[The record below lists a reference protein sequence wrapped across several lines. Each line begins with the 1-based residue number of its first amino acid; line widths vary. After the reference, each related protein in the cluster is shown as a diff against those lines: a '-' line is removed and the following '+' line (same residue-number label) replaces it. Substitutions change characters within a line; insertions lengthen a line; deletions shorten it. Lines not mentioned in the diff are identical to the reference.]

1 MVKVQTR
8 MTEKSLIET
17 ISAVNIELNTQR
29 ANVTKHSNELKKLQT
44 INQDA
49 VHLKKNMAQSLKG
62 LEQRI
67 KNMTEAN
74 HALGNECKHQKEE
87 LSDLRARKDML
98 GKQVA
103 LLKKSIRNQGSII
116 KDAATEKG
124 LFRQNLHS
132 VELEKVELKR
142 LLKIKDTAIQ
152 AADRRSNQLKLKVQN
167 LENLAETEER
177 KADQELKAVLAKNH
191 ELENS
196 LKMKIHQLMV
206 YVKEI
211 EVLKG
216 REAETTSLYNT
227 AMKDLKTFEQH
238 NRELQLTI
246 HHAKHIETDEARQLN
261 DIRAQYND
269 LKSMIRSAGSEAPQT
284 SRKRE
289 VEPIG
294 RINEKTGDFCPYK
307 EWERIQSS
315 YQAVTQMKDQEL
327 QSKISEINSYKSA
340 ISGIENV
347 ANDKLNSL
355 QQQNKELQSI
365 VTSQNIKVRYV
376 EELAIQL
383 KTFISTN
390 HFDLNLIHQVQ
401 SSTEYPQVQKFQELE
416 GFMLEIQSIL
426 CSYKCKND
434 EELQAKDREL
444 DNFKQWAETQINQ
457 RDSTL
462 RDLQNLRDG
471 FEQELC
477 RFRGMQ
483 KAQVKELR
491 TARKRVIKVLADDQD
506 LDDRVQET
514 EIQGTTREMEQELT
528 ELWHLLRIA
537 EHTLKVKNEES
548 RALKQD
554 KMLLVTTV
562 QDQNRILTQLHAQSV
577 ESKFES
583 RIIEQANRRQECEL
597 TNTMETLND
606 VVHAQHI
613 DVDDEGKNAET
624 LLQINNIAL
633 ITAQEHMPQNSQ
645 RSTEEYNRVREAL
658 EVTKQELI
666 ELQTLCQSMVIEEQV
681 KRKDHEVLGQ
691 EKADLKNKI
700 EEKDR
705 ELAQRD
711 AEVQTLRRASSDQK
725 IDLDHIERALKEEQN
740 MVSILNGTVKAQG
753 EELNLLKL
761 ETEIVVNEKTRALTK
776 AYTQSAGL
784 KDEWR
789 KIKAELG
796 LQNSELEQTKLR
808 QVELDS
814 SLEILNDVVHAR
826 CREVDALRDGRK
838 DVEILLNEKNEAV
851 ITARK
856 IATDLE
862 NELWRI
868 QEERNEE
875 RESLEETQEQL
886 TQLQASYHII
896 ATEGQVKKH
905 DLQMLTQEKAD
916 LETIIEEKNRGL
928 AQKEIE
934 LQTIRGISSALEKDL
949 HSTKQAFDEKEN
961 SIRILKD
968 TLEAQDKDLE
978 AFRREAEI
986 NIKEKTRELAEAYAQ
1001 SAELKDEWQKM
1012 KAELWLQNTDLDQIK
1027 RQQTEL
1033 NSSLEILNNVLY
1045 ARCRELD
1052 ALRDEKRDVETILQ
1066 KRITAL
1072 IAGQR
1077 HFVDLNK
1084 ELRRIQKVYTGEREA
1099 LKMRQKDP
1107 TRLHASGTVT
1117 SGKQVLGQY
1126 LEAQERSQANLETEF
1141 QEKDTVL
1148 QTPQTLFMMP
1158 SAHET
1163 DLHHSIQVLNESK
1176 AFVRILEDI
1185 LEVQSK
1191 QLEVLKQEK
1200 GTVIEENRQALGVI
1214 YELKDE
1220 LRKIEAEHKQQDFEL
1235 EQTKQRQADF
1245 TSSLET
1251 LHSVVHTRC
1260 LVLDGFEDEKSIAEA
1275 AEKSKNGVVI
1285 TARAGGEA
1293 KDLPRIQEEQSGL
1306 ETTVVQ
1312 HLANLSIDPGRS
1324 VIAEDRRHELDTSN
1338 NAKSSE
1344 TQDQDNYRSS
1354 KFQGLVDGRRDKKYS
1369 VRHLLFLN
1377 DIALRYCTN
1386 KVEKEQETPRP
1397 GKSRQEKVEKSRF
1410 VALQNAYNQQ
1420 TVECLVDNPL
1430 KPLLNASQTQ
1440 LEETQESL
1448 SKEVYSYQNKL
1459 QRAMPKADALETS
1472 KSESEKKLQ
1481 TTSDR
1486 NVVLQ
1491 TQLLLLQSDIAQQE
1505 RESQDASE
1513 RQPDDGACADISA
1526 LEKRPALWGGLKKSF
1541 RGTDVKAKLA
1551 RRKYA

>member
-1 MVKVQTR
+1 
-8 MTEKSLIET
+8 
-17 ISAVNIELNTQR
+17 
-29 ANVTKHSNELKKLQT
+29 
-44 INQDA
+44 
-49 VHLKKNMAQSLKG
+49 
-62 LEQRI
+62 
-67 KNMTEAN
+67 
-74 HALGNECKHQKEE
+74 
-87 LSDLRARKDML
+87 
-98 GKQVA
+98 
-103 LLKKSIRNQGSII
+103 
-116 KDAATEKG
+116 
-124 LFRQNLHS
+124 
-132 VELEKVELKR
+132 
-142 LLKIKDTAIQ
+142 
-152 AADRRSNQLKLKVQN
+152 
-167 LENLAETEER
+167 
-177 KADQELKAVLAKNH
+177 
-191 ELENS
+191 
-196 LKMKIHQLMV
+196 
-206 YVKEI
+206 
-211 EVLKG
+211 
-216 REAETTSLYNT
+216 
-227 AMKDLKTFEQH
+227 
-238 NRELQLTI
+238 
-246 HHAKHIETDEARQLN
+246 
-261 DIRAQYND
+261 
-269 LKSMIRSAGSEAPQT
+269 
-284 SRKRE
+284 
-289 VEPIG
+289 
-294 RINEKTGDFCPYK
+294 
-307 EWERIQSS
+307 
-315 YQAVTQMKDQEL
+315 
-327 QSKISEINSYKSA
+327 
-340 ISGIENV
+340 
-347 ANDKLNSL
+347 
-355 QQQNKELQSI
+355 
-365 VTSQNIKVRYV
+365 
-376 EELAIQL
+376 
-383 KTFISTN
+383 
-390 HFDLNLIHQVQ
+390 
-401 SSTEYPQVQKFQELE
+401 
-416 GFMLEIQSIL
+416 
-426 CSYKCKND
+426 
-434 EELQAKDREL
+434 
-444 DNFKQWAETQINQ
+444 
-457 RDSTL
+457 
-462 RDLQNLRDG
+462 
-471 FEQELC
+471 
-477 RFRGMQ
+477 
-483 KAQVKELR
+483 
-491 TARKRVIKVLADDQD
+491 
-506 LDDRVQET
+506 
-514 EIQGTTREMEQELT
+514 
-528 ELWHLLRIA
+528 
-537 EHTLKVKNEES
+537 
-548 RALKQD
+548 
-554 KMLLVTTV
+554 
-562 QDQNRILTQLHAQSV
+562 
-577 ESKFES
+577 
-583 RIIEQANRRQECEL
+583 
-597 TNTMETLND
+597 
-606 VVHAQHI
+606 
-613 DVDDEGKNAET
+613 
-624 LLQINNIAL
+624 
-633 ITAQEHMPQNSQ
+633 MPQNSQ

-1012 KAELWLQNTDLDQIK
+1012 KAELRLQNTDLDQIK

-1045 ARCRELD
+1045 
-1052 ALRDEKRDVETILQ
+1052 
-1066 KRITAL
+1066 
-1072 IAGQR
+1072 
-1077 HFVDLNK
+1077 
-1084 ELRRIQKVYTGEREA
+1084 
-1099 LKMRQKDP
+1099 
-1107 TRLHASGTVT
+1107 
-1117 SGKQVLGQY
+1117 
-1126 LEAQERSQANLETEF
+1126 
-1141 QEKDTVL
+1141 
-1148 QTPQTLFMMP
+1148 
-1158 SAHET
+1158 
-1163 DLHHSIQVLNESK
+1163 VLNESK

-1293 KDLPRIQEEQSGL
+1293 KNLPQIQEEQSGL

-1369 VRHLLFLN
+1369 
-1377 DIALRYCTN
+1377 
-1386 KVEKEQETPRP
+1386 
-1397 GKSRQEKVEKSRF
+1397 
-1410 VALQNAYNQQ
+1410 
-1420 TVECLVDNPL
+1420 
-1430 KPLLNASQTQ
+1430 TQ

-1551 RRKYA
+1551 R

>member
-1 MVKVQTR
+1 MPSRKRKRHTPLESNHPFQQLSDTIEKLRLDWPEDSKTLIAELQSFKEGFLMLWTEYKSAGNQASGMVKVQTR

-87 LSDLRARKDML
+87 MSDLRARKDML

-142 LLKIKDTAIQ
+142 LLKIKDTAVQ
-152 AADRRSNQLKLKVQN
+152 AADRRSNQLKLEQLKVQN

-177 KADQELKAVLAKNH
+177 KADQELKAVQAKNH

-246 HHAKHIETDEARQLN
+246 RHAKHIETDEARQLN

-294 RINEKTGDFCPYK
+294 RMNEKTGDFCPYK

-315 YQAVTQMKDQEL
+315 YQAVAQMKDQEL

-365 VTSQNIKVRYV
+365 VTSQNIKVQYV

-390 HFDLNLIHQVQ
+390 HFDLNLIHQVK

-506 LDDRVQET
+506 LDDRVQ
-514 EIQGTTREMEQELT
+514 
-528 ELWHLLRIA
+528 
-537 EHTLKVKNEES
+537 VKNEES

-562 QDQNRILTQLHAQSV
+562 QEKDRILMQLHAQSV

-597 TNTMETLND
+597 TNTMGTLND

-633 ITAQEHMPQNSQ
+633 ITAQEYTPQNSQ

-681 KRKDHEVLGQ
+681 KRKDYEVLGQ

-761 ETEIVVNEKTRALTK
+761 ETEIIVNEKTRALTK

-851 ITARK
+851 ITAQK

-928 AQKEIE
+928 AQREIE

-961 SIRILKD
+961 LIRILKD

-986 NIKEKTRELAEAYAQ
+986 NIKKKTRELAEAYAQ

-1012 KAELWLQNTDLDQIK
+1012 KAELRLQNTDLDQIK

-1033 NSSLEILNNVLY
+1033 NSSLEILNNVLH

-1066 KRITAL
+1066 KKITAL

-1084 ELRRIQKVYTGEREA
+1084 ELRRIQKVYTGGREA
-1099 LKMRQKDP
+1099 LKTRQKDP

-1126 LEAQERSQANLETEF
+1126 LEAQEWSQANLETEF
-1141 QEKDTVL
+1141 QEKDT
-1148 QTPQTLFMMP
+1148 
-1158 SAHET
+1158 
-1163 DLHHSIQVLNESK
+1163 VLNESK

-1200 GTVIEENRQALGVI
+1200 GTVIEENRQALVVM

-1260 LVLDGFEDEKSIAEA
+1260 LVFDGFEDEKSIAEA

-1285 TARAGGEA
+1285 TARAGGEV

-1312 HLANLSIDPGRS
+1312 HLANLSIDPRRS

-1369 VRHLLFLN
+1369 V
-1377 DIALRYCTN
+1377 
-1386 KVEKEQETPRP
+1386 EKEQETPRP
-1397 GKSRQEKVEKSRF
+1397 GKSRQEKVEK
-1410 VALQNAYNQQ
+1410 NAYNQQ
-1420 TVECLVDNPL
+1420 TVECLVDDPL

-1440 LEETQESL
+1440 LEETQECL
-1448 SKEVYSYQNKL
+1448 TKEVYSYQNKL

-1481 TTSDR
+1481 TASDR

>member
-1 MVKVQTR
+1 
-8 MTEKSLIET
+8 
-17 ISAVNIELNTQR
+17 
-29 ANVTKHSNELKKLQT
+29 
-44 INQDA
+44 
-49 VHLKKNMAQSLKG
+49 
-62 LEQRI
+62 
-67 KNMTEAN
+67 
-74 HALGNECKHQKEE
+74 
-87 LSDLRARKDML
+87 
-98 GKQVA
+98 
-103 LLKKSIRNQGSII
+103 
-116 KDAATEKG
+116 
-124 LFRQNLHS
+124 
-132 VELEKVELKR
+132 
-142 LLKIKDTAIQ
+142 
-152 AADRRSNQLKLKVQN
+152 
-167 LENLAETEER
+167 
-177 KADQELKAVLAKNH
+177 
-191 ELENS
+191 
-196 LKMKIHQLMV
+196 
-206 YVKEI
+206 
-211 EVLKG
+211 
-216 REAETTSLYNT
+216 
-227 AMKDLKTFEQH
+227 
-238 NRELQLTI
+238 
-246 HHAKHIETDEARQLN
+246 
-261 DIRAQYND
+261 
-269 LKSMIRSAGSEAPQT
+269 MIRSAGSEAPQT

-294 RINEKTGDFCPYK
+294 RMNEKTGDFCPYK

-315 YQAVTQMKDQEL
+315 YQAVAQMKDQEL

-390 HFDLNLIHQVQ
+390 HFDLNLNYQVK

-416 GFMLEIQSIL
+416 GFILEIQSIL

-562 QDQNRILTQLHAQSV
+562 QEKDRILTQLHAQSV

-597 TNTMETLND
+597 TNTMGTLND

-633 ITAQEHMPQNSQ
+633 ITAQEHTPQNSQ
-645 RSTEEYNRVREAL
+645 RLTEEYNRVREAL

-681 KRKDHEVLGQ
+681 KRKDYEVLGQ

-761 ETEIVVNEKTRALTK
+761 ETEIIVNEKTRALTK

-875 RESLEETQEQL
+875 
-886 TQLQASYHII
+886 
-896 ATEGQVKKH
+896 
-905 DLQMLTQEKAD
+905 
-916 LETIIEEKNRGL
+916 
-928 AQKEIE
+928 
-934 LQTIRGISSALEKDL
+934 
-949 HSTKQAFDEKEN
+949 
-961 SIRILKD
+961 
-968 TLEAQDKDLE
+968 
-978 AFRREAEI
+978 
-986 NIKEKTRELAEAYAQ
+986 
-1001 SAELKDEWQKM
+1001 
-1012 KAELWLQNTDLDQIK
+1012 
-1027 RQQTEL
+1027 
-1033 NSSLEILNNVLY
+1033 
-1045 ARCRELD
+1045 
-1052 ALRDEKRDVETILQ
+1052 
-1066 KRITAL
+1066 
-1072 IAGQR
+1072 
-1077 HFVDLNK
+1077 
-1084 ELRRIQKVYTGEREA
+1084 
-1099 LKMRQKDP
+1099 
-1107 TRLHASGTVT
+1107 
-1117 SGKQVLGQY
+1117 
-1126 LEAQERSQANLETEF
+1126 
-1141 QEKDTVL
+1141 
-1148 QTPQTLFMMP
+1148 
-1158 SAHET
+1158 
-1163 DLHHSIQVLNESK
+1163 
-1176 AFVRILEDI
+1176 
-1185 LEVQSK
+1185 
-1191 QLEVLKQEK
+1191 
-1200 GTVIEENRQALGVI
+1200 
-1214 YELKDE
+1214 
-1220 LRKIEAEHKQQDFEL
+1220 
-1235 EQTKQRQADF
+1235 
-1245 TSSLET
+1245 
-1251 LHSVVHTRC
+1251 
-1260 LVLDGFEDEKSIAEA
+1260 
-1275 AEKSKNGVVI
+1275 
-1285 TARAGGEA
+1285 
-1293 KDLPRIQEEQSGL
+1293 
-1306 ETTVVQ
+1306 
-1312 HLANLSIDPGRS
+1312 
-1324 VIAEDRRHELDTSN
+1324 
-1338 NAKSSE
+1338 
-1344 TQDQDNYRSS
+1344 
-1354 KFQGLVDGRRDKKYS
+1354 
-1369 VRHLLFLN
+1369 
-1377 DIALRYCTN
+1377 
-1386 KVEKEQETPRP
+1386 
-1397 GKSRQEKVEKSRF
+1397 
-1410 VALQNAYNQQ
+1410 
-1420 TVECLVDNPL
+1420 
-1430 KPLLNASQTQ
+1430 
-1440 LEETQESL
+1440 
-1448 SKEVYSYQNKL
+1448 
-1459 QRAMPKADALETS
+1459 
-1472 KSESEKKLQ
+1472 
-1481 TTSDR
+1481 
-1486 NVVLQ
+1486 
-1491 TQLLLLQSDIAQQE
+1491 
-1505 RESQDASE
+1505 
-1513 RQPDDGACADISA
+1513 
-1526 LEKRPALWGGLKKSF
+1526 
-1541 RGTDVKAKLA
+1541 
-1551 RRKYA
+1551 